1 MTHESHIDESHI
13 DISFGGTWHHMKA
26 AAEGAKTQDAE
37 AHGRVHE
44 EERDDAAAAEATE
57 QLKRAASNVLA
68 QTELQLKVVG
78 VMRNNKLQKLQTST
92 NLEHGRFVNAHSSNP
107 LASRV
112 SFILDRSKLAVS
124 S

>member
-1 MTHESHIDESHI
+1 MTHESHI

-57 QLKRAASNVLA
+57 QLKRAANNVLA
-68 QTELQLKVVG
+68 QASLQLKVIEILRG
-78 VMRNNKLQKLQTST
+78 NNLQKLRMGTH
-92 NLEHGRFVNAHSSNP
+92 LEHGRFVNAHSSNL
-107 LASRV
+107 LAPRA
-112 SFILDRSKLAVS
+112 SFILDRSNPAMAN
-124 S
+124 